1 LGGGYELEG
10 RCGGVE
16 AERMGEGS
24 RRMGL

>member
-1 LGGGYELEG
+1 VGGYELEG